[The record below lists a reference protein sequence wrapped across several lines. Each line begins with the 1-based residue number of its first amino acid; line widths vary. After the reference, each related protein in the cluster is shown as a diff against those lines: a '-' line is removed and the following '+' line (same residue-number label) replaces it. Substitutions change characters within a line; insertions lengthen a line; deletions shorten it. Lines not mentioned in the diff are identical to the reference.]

1 MSQAFPRRLA
11 VSALL
16 AAITSS
22 ALLGGCVSSSP
33 SSSSSSSSPA
43 SSQQIL
49 ATGQWDSFNRQQLD
63 ALILQQGKRSPS
75 YNPERP
81 PYAVFDWDNTSIFL
95 DIEEAVLIY
104 QLEHLRFGATPQQL
118 EVALRRNIPR
128 TAFKPEYRNAAGRE
142 VSINTIVPDILT
154 SYRWLYSHYQG
165 LAGTQSLEEVRQ
177 SPHYQA
183 FITKVRYLYEAIGGS
198 FDHNTAYPWV
208 TYLFT
213 GLTEAEVRSMTRE
226 TVQWQLG
233 QPIEKVRWSTP
244 SQLPGRAG
252 MVEVS
257 WKNGLRL
264 VPEMQNLYAHLR
276 DAGFDIWVCSASFVD
291 VVREIASNP
300 SFGYQQP
307 SDRVLAMEL
316 ERDGQGRIQ
325 SVFRQGYD
333 QTQGPGKTRA
343 IQRFLVSRY
352 GYGPALVAGD
362 SEGDQNMMA
371 DFADTQKVLIIN
383 RLRDPGTAI
392 GHFSAEAVGQHGKPE
407 ARYLLQGRDDN
418 SGQFVPSQ
426 LHIPLQSTTGKALP

>member
-1 MSQAFPRRLA
+1 MAPALFLSGCAALQPPTVASQT
-11 VSALL
+11 L
-16 AAITSS
+16 AAGHWDDFNRLQIDN
-22 ALLGGCVSSSP
+22 LIKQLGKTSP
-33 SSSSSSSSPA
+33 SFD
-43 SSQQIL
+43 
-49 ATGQWDSFNRQQLD
+49 ATH
-63 ALILQQGKRSPS
+63 
-75 YNPERP
+75 P
-81 PYAVFDWDNTSIFL
+81 PYVVFDWDNTSIFL

-104 QLEHLRFGATPQQL
+104 QLEHLRFGATPKQL

-128 TAFKPEYRNAAGRE
+128 TAFKPEYRNSEGRD
-142 VSINTIVPDILT
+142 VSIDTIVPDILL

-165 LAGTQSLEEVRQ
+165 LAGTQPLEQVRQ

-183 FITKVRYLYEAIGGS
+183 FITKVRYLYEAIGGT
-198 FDHNTAYPWV
+198 FDHDTAYPWV

-213 GLTEAEVRSMTRE
+213 GLTEADVRNMTRE
-226 TVQWQLG
+226 TVQWQQG
-233 QPIEKVRWSTP
+233 QSIEKVRWLTP
-244 SQLPGRAG
+244 VQLPGRAG
-252 MVEVS
+252 LVGVS

-264 VPEMQNLYAHLR
+264 VPEMQNLYALLR

-307 SDRVLAMEL
+307 SDKVLAMEL
-316 ERDGQGRIQ
+316 ERDTKGRIQ
-325 SVFRQGYD
+325 PVFRQDYD

-371 DFADTQKVLIIN
+371 DFADTKKVLIIN
-383 RLRDPGTAI
+383 RLRDPSTAI
-392 GHFSAEAVGQHGKPE
+392 GQFSAEAVHQYGKPE
-407 ARYLLQGRDDN
+407 TRYLLQGRDDN

-426 LHIPLQSTTGKALP
+426 LHTPLQSGTGKALP

>member
-1 MSQAFPRRLA
+1 MIQQ
-11 VSALL
+11 
-16 AAITSS
+16 
-22 ALLGGCVSSSP
+22 LGKSSP
-33 SSSSSSSSPA
+33 GFD
-43 SSQQIL
+43 
-49 ATGQWDSFNRQQLD
+49 ATH
-63 ALILQQGKRSPS
+63 
-75 YNPERP
+75 P

-95 DIEEAVLIY
+95 DIEEAVLVY

-118 EVALRRNIPR
+118 EVALRRNIPS
-128 TAFKPEYRNAAGRE
+128 TAFKPEYRNSKGRE
-142 VSINTIVPDILT
+142 VNINTIVPDILR

-165 LAGTQSLEEVRQ
+165 LAGTQPLEQVRQ

-183 FITKVRYLYEAIGGS
+183 FVTKVRYLYEAIGGT
-198 FDHNTAYPWV
+198 FDHDTAYPWV

-226 TVQWQLG
+226 TVQWQLE
-233 QPIEKVRWSTP
+233 QPIEKRRWTTP
-244 SQLPGRAG
+244 AQLPGRAG

-276 DAGFDIWVCSASFVD
+276 DAGFDIWICSASFVD

-316 ERDGQGRIQ
+316 ERDAQGRIQ
-325 SVFRQGYD
+325 PIFRKTYD

-371 DFADTQKVLIIN
+371 GFADTKKVLIIN
-383 RLRDPGTAI
+383 RLRDPSTAI
-392 GHFSAEAVGQHGKPE
+392 GQFSAEAVRQHGKPE

-426 LHIPLQSTTGKALP
+426 LHTPLQSATGKVLP